1 MTTVR
6 VQVDP
11 MPAMRDW
18 LRANMPAAGWVR
30 ATLPTDWAPKGG
42 APGVILSDDGGPAE
56 YPVRTIHTVRITAWG
71 ADKTTVRDLA
81 AEAAGRLVAGR
92 PPGIAH
98 TSKRAGA
105 VLDARDQ
112 ATGACLA
119 SVLITTQARMKE
131 L

>member
-1 MTTVR
+1 MTVR

-30 ATLPTDWAPKGG
+30 ATLPTDWTPK
-42 APGVILSDDGGPAE
+42 AAAGVILSDDGGPAE
-56 YPVRTIHTVRITAWG
+56 YPIRTTHTVRITAWG
-71 ADKTTVRDLA
+71 GDKTTVRDLA

-92 PPGIAH
+92 PPGIVH

-105 VLDARDQ
+105 VLDARDP
-112 ATGACLA
+112 ATGAYLA
-119 SVLITTQARMKE
+119 SVLITSQARMKD